1 MDRTV
6 KLTLSRILL
15 NSFIFLSFCV
25 VFLAEFVAYIVQI
38 RLPWAYDGVLFFGT
52 LALYNFY
59 AKIGNK
65 KLYAFQNHLIADG
78 IILVS
83 LVLGGYC
90 ALSLGLE
97 ILFILIPGMAL
108 SFLYVIAEIYPSVR
122 APKYIQPLI
131 ISLVFAYFTV
141 IVPAHLASIEIPWW
155 LFICIFFF
163 VFVLCLAFD
172 IGDFYID
179 MEKSLVSIPVLTG
192 IRNSKFISFFI
203 VGILFIVLGIMRE
216 TIPPDAFYAMLTTL
230 IVTSY
235 LIKRTQPSDDKS
247 FSFFWIDGMM
257 ALPYFIITV
266 MRLFSPIL
274 S

>member
-6 KLTLSRILL
+6 KDTFSLIFLQ
-15 NSFIFLSFCV
+15 SFIFLGLCV
-25 VFLAEFVAYIVQI
+25 VFLAEFAAFVMHIDLQ
-38 RLPWAYDGVLFFGT
+38 WMYDGVLFFGT

-59 AKIGNK
+59 AKIGQQ
-65 KLYAFQNHLIADG
+65 KLYALQNHLIADV

-97 ILFILIPGMAL
+97 MVFILIPGMVL
-108 SFLYVIAEIYPSVR
+108 SFLYVIAEIYPSLR
-122 APKYIQPLI
+122 APKYVQPLI
-131 ISLVFAYFTV
+131 ISLVFSYFTV
-141 IVPAHLASIEIPWW
+141 IVPAHLATIEIPWW

-179 MEKSLVSIPVLTG
+179 MEKSLLSIPVLTG
-192 IRNSKFISFFI
+192 IHKSKFISFFI
-203 VGILFIVLGIMRE
+203 LGILFIVVGIKRE

-230 IVTSY
+230 VVTSY

-247 FSFFWIDGMM
+247 FFFFWIDGMM
-257 ALPYFIITV
+257 ALPYFILIV

-274 S
+274 T